1 MKRALSESACFVKL
15 DFFIVKLDIFIDK
28 SILFT
33 V

>member
-1 MKRALSESACFVKL
+1 MKRALSESTCFVKL
-15 DFFIVKLDIFIDK
+15 DIFIVKLDIFIDK